1 MKSSRSTRDHRLFSR
16 IPFHADIELQ
26 CAGATHRGK
35 LADIA
40 LKGALVD
47 LASVAELPLG
57 SECRLSLSLGE
68 DSEQIV
74 MEGSIAHRE
83 DGLIGIACRHI
94 DVDSLTNLRRLVELN
109 LGNASLLERELS
121 ALFKPL

>member
-1 MKSSRSTRDHRLFSR
+1 MKSSRSTHDHRLFSR

-26 CAGATHRGK
+26 CAGATYHGK

-47 LASVAELPLG
+47 LAPVAEVALG

-68 DSEQIV
+68 DSEKII
-74 MEGSIAHRE
+74 MEGAVAHRE
-83 DGLIGIACRHI
+83 DGLIGIACHRI

-109 LGNASLLERELS
+109 LGDASLLERELS